1 MIDLYCERLVPGFWA
16 EPVNALTNLSFLVAA
31 LAAWHLAA
39 ARRVLSGETW
49 SLILLI
55 AAIGIGSFLF
65 HTFATDWARI
75 ADVVPILLFQIAFLW
90 LYGARVIGWGI
101 TGRLLSVAL
110 LWSGVSA
117 GAHYPEP
124 FNGSLLYAAAFTML
138 LVLGGRHW
146 VKISRERGILLIATA
161 ILALS
166 LLFRSLDQSLC
177 DTVPIGSHFLWHLL
191 NGLVLY
197 LLFRG
202 LALNLPSAGGEALS
216 R

>member
-1 MIDLYCERLVPGFWA
+1 MIDIYCERLGSGFWA

-31 LAAWHLAA
+31 LAAWHQAA
-39 ARRVLSGETW
+39 ARRVLSAETW

-65 HTFATDWARI
+65 HTFATGWART

-101 TGRLLSVAL
+101 PGRLLSVAL
-110 LWSGVSA
+110 LLTGVA
-117 GAHYPEP
+117 VGARYPEP

-146 VKISRERGILLIATA
+146 VKMSRERGILLLATA

-177 DTVPIGSHFLWHLL
+177 NTFPIGSHFLWHLL

-202 LALNLPSAGGEALS
+202 LVLNLPAGSGRAVS

>member
-16 EPVNALTNLSFLVAA
+16 EPVNALTNLSFLIAA
-31 LAAWHLAA
+31 FSAWRLAA

-65 HTFATDWARI
+65 HTFATGWARI

-101 TGRLLSVAL
+101 PGRLLSVAL
-110 LWSGVSA
+110 LLVGVA
-117 GAHYPEP
+117 VGARYPEP

-146 VKISRERGILLIATA
+146 VKMSRERGILLVATA

-202 LALNLPSAGGEALS
+202 LALNLPSADGQALS